1 MTNPTLEVQ
10 RVGKTFSRGL
20 LEKEHLIALS
30 DFSLAFDDD
39 RPRITTVAGESG
51 SGKTTLA
58 MLVLGLLTPSRGQ
71 VLYRG
76 RDIWRMTAPE
86 WGVFRREVQAIFQDP
101 FEVYNPF
108 YKVDH
113 VLQTVVRKF
122 GLARDRAHESEL
134 IQEALEVL
142 GLKPEEVLGKYPHQ
156 LSGGQRQRV
165 MVARA
170 FLPKPR
176 LIVADE
182 PVSMVDASLRA
193 LILENMLRLKK
204 EYKISFLYITH
215 DLSTAYQISDEIY
228 VLYLGRVA
236 EHGDIGGVMQRPE
249 HPYTRLLLGSVPV
262 PSPEVR
268 WEGRIEL
275 PPEDEIR
282 RVTAGGCPFAARCP
296 HVMAMCRE
304 SPPPLYQVGAG
315 QYASCFLHRDQPI
328 KTDGHAPGLAASR

>member
-1 MTNPTLEVQ
+1 MSTPTLEV
-10 RVGKTFSRGL
+10 RNVGKTFSKGL
-20 LEKEHLIALS
+20 IQKEHLVALS
-30 DFSLAFDDD
+30 DFSLAFHDDQ
-39 RPRITTVAGESG
+39 PRITTVAGESG

-58 MLVLGLLTPSRGQ
+58 LLVLGLLTPSQGQ

-76 RDIWRMTAPE
+76 RDVWRMSTAE
-86 WGVFRREVQAIFQDP
+86 WSVFRREVQAIFQDP

-122 GLARDRAHESEL
+122 GLARDRAHEREL

-142 GLKPEEVLGKYPHQ
+142 GLTPEEVLGKYPHQ
-156 LSGGQRQRV
+156 LSGGQRQRI

-193 LILENMLRLKK
+193 LILENMLRLKRD
-204 EYKISFLYITH
+204 YNISFLYITH

-236 EHGDIGGVMQRPE
+236 EHGGIEGVMQQPQ

-268 WEGRIEL
+268 WQGRVEL

-304 SPPPLYQVGAG
+304 SPPPLYEVGPG
-315 QYASCFLHRDQPI
+315 QYASCFLHRDRPV
-328 KTDGHAPGLAASR
+328 KAEGHAAGLALPR

>member
-1 MTNPTLEVQ
+1 MTTPTLEVR
-10 RVGKTFSRGL
+10 RVGKTFTKGL
-20 LEKEHLIALS
+20 LGKEQLIALA
-30 DFSLAFDDD
+30 DFSLAFQDDQ
-39 RPRITTVAGESG
+39 PRITTVAGESG

-58 MLVLGLLTPSRGQ
+58 LLVLGLLTPSHGQ

-76 RDIWRMTAPE
+76 RDVWSMSGAE

-113 VLQTVVRKF
+113 VLETVVRKF
-122 GLARDRAHESEL
+122 GLARDRAHEREL
-134 IQEALEVL
+134 IREALEVL
-142 GLKPEEVLGKYPHQ
+142 GLKPDEVLGKYPHQ

-193 LILENMLRLKK
+193 LILENMLRLKRD
-204 EYKISFLYITH
+204 YNISFLYITH

-236 EHGDIGGVMQRPE
+236 EHGEIGGVMQRPE

-262 PSPEVR
+262 PSPDAR
-268 WEGRIEL
+268 WEGRVEL

-282 RVTAGGCPFAARCP
+282 RITAGGCPYAARCP
-296 HVMAMCRE
+296 HVMELCRQ
-304 SPPPLYQVGAG
+304 SPPPLYEVGAA
-315 QYASCFLHRDQPI
+315 QYAACFLHRDRPI
-328 KTDGHAPGLAASR
+328 KAEGHASGLAVSR